1 MTYTLLIVESPAK
14 CGSIESFLGQGYKV
28 IGSCGHITHLSSL
41 EQINI
46 GANYK
51 PNFKIIE
58 SKQPQIAKIKKAIS
72 GAQEVILATDDDR
85 EGEAI
90 AWHIAQVFNLD
101 VTKTKRIIFHEITE
115 NAIKVALAN
124 PRTINMNIVY
134 AQQGRQILDL
144 LVGFTITPLLWKSIA
159 ANSKNSLSAGRCQS
173 PALRLVYDNYKAIK
187 ESPGTLSFNSVGYF
201 TDKNIEFVLNKN
213 HNSHTSINEF
223 LELSTTHHHILSKSS
238 TKTLIQSPPSPFSTS
253 TLQQAASNSLHISPK
268 ETMSYAQKLYE
279 DGLITY
285 MRTPSKSYCEDFI
298 EQCKAFISVKYG
310 AYYVA
315 NYDDLKALTCCT
327 ATSSTS
333 GNEEAHEA
341 IRPTNIAL
349 ETLDSAHYS
358 AKHIKLYKLIYTNSL
373 ESVMSNACYN
383 QLNVSISAPHDS
395 HYKYS
400 ALENTFLG
408 WKIVNNNKNEEKHYH
423 YLKNIKEGT
432 IGYKKIICKET
443 LKDLKSHYSEAHL
456 VQLLEQ
462 KGIGRPST
470 FSSLL
475 EKIQE
480 RNYVKK
486 EHVQGKKINSTDYTL
501 IEDTITKETSTKEF
515 GNEKNKLVIT
525 QLGIITIEFLITHFN
540 KLFDYEYTKLME
552 DDLDM
557 IALGAKAYYE
567 LASECTSLMNTL
579 IESIN
584 TNNNNSTKSSDS
596 TKSNETIN
604 KLQIAL
610 DDKHTYIIGKNGP
623 TLKYTKE
630 DGTLGFYGVK
640 KNIDIDL
647 LKAGHYTLE
656 DVLETTQESIKNLG
670 LYKEH
675 NVYLK
680 YGSYGYY
687 LECGELRKSL
697 VSVKINVPFKELT
710 LEDAITILETCDPV
724 SNSLM
729 RHISTSLS
737 IRKGKYGDY
746 IFYKSEKMKK
756 PQFLKLEGFNTKSDT
771 NYLTCSLDAL
781 KLWIKEKYG
790 V

>member
-1 MTYTLLIVESPAK
+1 MSYTLVIVESPAK
-14 CGSIESFLGQGYKV
+14 CSKIETFLGKDYKV
-28 IGSCGHITHLSSL
+28 IGSYGHITHLSSL

-46 GANYK
+46 KANYT
-51 PNFKIIE
+51 PTFNIIE
-58 SKQPQIAKIKKAIS
+58 SKQQHINKIKKAIN
-72 GAQEVILATDDDR
+72 GAREIILATDDDR

-101 VTKTKRIIFHEITE
+101 ITKTKRIVFHEISE
-115 NAIKVALAN
+115 QALKSALAN
-124 PRTINMNIVY
+124 PRTININLVY

-144 LVGFTITPLLWKSIA
+144 LVGFTISPLLWKSIVQ
-159 ANSKNSLSAGRCQS
+159 NSKNSLSAGRCQT
-173 PALRLVYDNYKAIK
+173 PALRLVYDNYKEIK

-201 TDKNIEFVLNKN
+201 TSKNIEFVLNKN
-213 HNSHTSINEF
+213 HNSDKLIKEF
-223 LELSTTHHHILSKSS
+223 LELSIMHDHILSKERE
-238 TKTLIQSPPSPFSTS
+238 KTLIQSPPSPFTTS
-253 TLQQAASNSLHISPK
+253 LLQQAASNSLNISPK

-279 DGLITY
+279 DGYITY
-285 MRTPSKSYCEDFI
+285 MRTDSKCYCHDFI
-298 EQCKAFISVKYG
+298 EQCKMFICIKYG

-315 NYDDLKALTCCT
+315 NIDDLIKLTNGNGNGNGNGDE
-327 ATSSTS
+327 ASNSTH
-333 GNEEAHEA
+333 AHEA
-341 IRPTNIAL
+341 IRPTNITL
-349 ETLDSAHYS
+349 ETLDATAYS

-373 ESVMSNACYN
+373 ESVMSNTEYN
-383 QLNVSISAPHDS
+383 QLNVFISAPHDS
-395 HYKYS
+395 YYKYS

-408 WKIVNNNKNEEKHYH
+408 WKIVNNNKNEDKHYN
-423 YLKNIKEGT
+423 YLKNIKEGS
-432 IGYKKIICKET
+432 IDYNKIICKET
-443 LKDLKSHYSEAHL
+443 LKDLKSHYSEARL

-486 EHVQGKKINSTDYTL
+486 EHITGKKINSTDYTL
-501 IEDTITKETSTKEF
+501 IDSTITKETSAKEF

-552 DDLDM
+552 DDLDA
-557 IALGAKAYYE
+557 IAQGAKAYYD
-567 LASECTSLMNTL
+567 LCSECSTLMETL
-579 IESIN
+579 IESSN
-584 TNNNNSTKSSDS
+584 LNNNDSSKTS
-596 TKSNETIN
+596 E
-604 KLQIAL
+604 KLQIAI

-670 LYKEH
+670 NYK
-675 NVYLK
+675 NQPVYLK

-687 LECGELRKSL
+687 LECGQLRKSL
-697 VSVKINVPFKELT
+697 VSVKTNVPFKELT
-710 LEDAITILETCDPV
+710 LEDAISILETCDPV
-724 SNSLM
+724 SNSLL
-729 RHISTSLS
+729 RHISNSLS

-756 PQFLKLEGFNTKSDT
+756 PQFLKLQGFNINSDT
-771 NYLTCSLDAL
+771 NYLSCSLDAL

>member
-1 MTYTLLIVESPAK
+1 
-14 CGSIESFLGQGYKV
+14 
-28 IGSCGHITHLSSL
+28 
-41 EQINI
+41 
-46 GANYK
+46 
-51 PNFKIIE
+51 
-58 SKQPQIAKIKKAIS
+58 
-72 GAQEVILATDDDR
+72 
-85 EGEAI
+85 
-90 AWHIAQVFNLD
+90 
-101 VTKTKRIIFHEITE
+101 
-115 NAIKVALAN
+115 
-124 PRTINMNIVY
+124 
-134 AQQGRQILDL
+134 
-144 LVGFTITPLLWKSIA
+144 
-159 ANSKNSLSAGRCQS
+159 
-173 PALRLVYDNYKAIK
+173 
-187 ESPGTLSFNSVGYF
+187 
-201 TDKNIEFVLNKN
+201 
-213 HNSHTSINEF
+213 
-223 LELSTTHHHILSKSS
+223 
-238 TKTLIQSPPSPFSTS
+238 
-253 TLQQAASNSLHISPK
+253 
-268 ETMSYAQKLYE
+268 
-279 DGLITY
+279 
-285 MRTPSKSYCEDFI
+285 MRTDSKCYCHDFI
-298 EQCKAFISVKYG
+298 EQCKMFICIKYG

-315 NYDDLKALTCCT
+315 NIDKLTKLT
-327 ATSSTS
+327 NNN
-333 GNEEAHEA
+333 GNDIEASNSIHAHEA
-341 IRPTNIAL
+341 IRPTNITL
-349 ETLDSAHYS
+349 ETLDATAYS

-373 ESVMSNACYN
+373 ESVMSNTEYN
-383 QLNVSISAPHDS
+383 QLNVFISAPHDS
-395 HYKYS
+395 YYKYS

-408 WKIVNNNKNEEKHYH
+408 WKIINNNIEEKHYN

-432 IGYKKIICKET
+432 IDYNKIICKET
-443 LKDLKSHYSEAHL
+443 LKDLKSHYSEARL

-486 EHVQGKKINSTDYTL
+486 EHVTGKKITTTDYTL
-501 IEDTITKETSTKEF
+501 IDSTITKETSAKEF

-552 DDLDM
+552 DDLDA
-557 IALGAKAYYE
+557 IAQGAKAYYD
-567 LASECTSLMNTL
+567 LCSECSTLMDTL
-579 IESIN
+579 IESSN
-584 TNNNNSTKSSDS
+584 LNNNDSSKTS
-596 TKSNETIN
+596 E
-604 KLQIAL
+604 KLQIAI

-670 LYKEH
+670 LYKEQP
-675 NVYLK
+675 VYLK

-687 LECGELRKSL
+687 LECGQLHKSL

-724 SNSLM
+724 SNSLL
-729 RHISTSLS
+729 RYISNSLS

-756 PQFLKLEGFNTKSDT
+756 PQFLKLQGFNINSDT

>member
-51 PNFKIIE
+51 PNFKLIE

-72 GAQEVILATDDDR
+72 GSQEVILATDDDR

-90 AWHIAQVFNLD
+90 AWHITQVFNLD
-101 VTKTKRIIFHEITE
+101 VAKTKRIIFHEITE

-159 ANSKNSLSAGRCQS
+159 ANSKNSLSAGRCQT
-173 PALRLVYDNYKAIK
+173 PTLRLVYDNYKAIK
-187 ESPGTLSFNSVGYF
+187 ESHGTLSFNSVGYF

-213 HNSHTSINEF
+213 HNSHDSINEF
-223 LELSTTHHHILSKSS
+223 LELSTIHDHILSKASE
-238 TKTLIQSPPSPFSTS
+238 KTLIQTPPTPFSTS

-285 MRTPSKSYCEDFI
+285 MRTPSKAYCQDFI

-315 NYDDLKALTCCT
+315 NYDDLKALTCST
-327 ATSSTS
+327 TTSSTI
-333 GNEEAHEA
+333 EEAHEA

-395 HYKYS
+395 YYKYS

-423 YLKNIKEGT
+423 YLKNIKEG
-432 IGYKKIICKET
+432 IIDYKKIICKET
-443 LKDLKSHYSEAHL
+443 LKDLKSHYSEAQL

-501 IEDTITKETSTKEF
+501 IEDIITKETSAKEF

-525 QLGIITIEFLITHFN
+525 QLGIISIEFLITHFN

-552 DDLDM
+552 DDLDK

-567 LASECTSLMNTL
+567 LTSECTSLMNTL
-579 IESIN
+579 IETSN
-584 TNNNNSTKSSDS
+584 LNNNDLTKSS
-596 TKSNETIN
+596 ETSN

-670 LYKEH
+670 LYKEQP
-675 NVYLK
+675 VYLK

-697 VSVKINVPFKELT
+697 ASVKINVPFKELT
-710 LEDAITILETCDPV
+710 LEDAITILETCDPA
-724 SNSLM
+724 SNSLV
-729 RHISTSLS
+729 RHISNSLS

-746 IFYKSEKMKK
+746 IFYKSENMKK
-756 PQFLKLEGFNTKSDT
+756 PQFLKLQGFNINSDT
-771 NYLTCSLDAL
+771 NYMNCSLDTL

-790 V
+790 I

>member
-1 MTYTLLIVESPAK
+1 MSYTLVIVESPAK
-14 CGSIESFLGQGYKV
+14 CSKIETFLGKDYKV
-28 IGSCGHITHLSSL
+28 IGSYGHIRHLSSL

-46 GANYK
+46 KANYT
-51 PNFKIIE
+51 PTFSIIE
-58 SKQPQIAKIKKAIS
+58 NKQQQITKIKKAIN
-72 GAQEVILATDDDR
+72 GAREIILATDDDR

-101 VTKTKRIIFHEITE
+101 IMKTKRIVFHEITE
-115 NAIKVALAN
+115 QALKSALTN
-124 PRTINMNIVY
+124 PRTINLDLVY

-144 LVGFTITPLLWKSIA
+144 LVGFTITPLLWKSIVQ
-159 ANSKNSLSAGRCQS
+159 NSKNSLSAGRCQT
-173 PALRLVYDNYKAIK
+173 PALRLVYDNYKEIK

-201 TDKNIEFVLNKN
+201 TSKNIEFVLNKN
-213 HNSHTSINEF
+213 YYSDESIKEF
-223 LELSTTHHHILSKSS
+223 LELSIMHDHILSKEKE
-238 TKTLIQSPPSPFSTS
+238 KTLIQSPPSPFTTS
-253 TLQQAASNSLHISPK
+253 SLQQAASNSLNISPK

-279 DGLITY
+279 DGYITY
-285 MRTPSKSYCEDFI
+285 MRTDSKCYCNDFI
-298 EQCKAFISVKYG
+298 EQCKMFISVKYG

-315 NYDDLKALTCCT
+315 NIDDLIKLTNGNGNGDE
-327 ATSSTS
+327 ASNSTH
-333 GNEEAHEA
+333 AHEA
-341 IRPTNIAL
+341 IRPTNITL
-349 ETLDSAHYS
+349 ETLDATAYS

-373 ESVMSNACYN
+373 ESVMSNTEYN
-383 QLNVSISAPHDS
+383 QLNVFISAPHDS
-395 HYKYS
+395 YYKYS

-408 WKIVNNNKNEEKHYH
+408 WKIVNNNKNEDKHYN
-423 YLKNIKEGT
+423 YLKNIKEGS
-432 IGYKKIICKET
+432 IDYNKIICRET
-443 LKDLKSHYSEAHL
+443 LKDLKSHYSEARL

-486 EHVQGKKINSTDYTL
+486 EHVTGKKINSTDYTL
-501 IEDTITKETSTKEF
+501 IDSTITKETSAKEF

-552 DDLDM
+552 DDLDA
-557 IALGAKAYYE
+557 IAQGTKAYYD
-567 LASECTSLMNTL
+567 LCSKCSTLMETL
-579 IESIN
+579 IESSN
-584 TNNNNSTKSSDS
+584 LNNDSSK
-596 TKSNETIN
+596 TGETVC
-604 KLQIAL
+604 KLQIAI

-623 TLKYTKE
+623 MLKYTKE

-656 DVLETTQESIKNLG
+656 DVLDNTQESIKNLG
-670 LYKEH
+670 NYK
-675 NVYLK
+675 NQPVYLK

-687 LECGELRKSL
+687 LECGQLRKSL
-697 VSVKINVPFKELT
+697 VSVKINVPFKELM
-710 LEDAITILETCDPV
+710 LEDAISILETCDPV
-724 SNSLM
+724 SNSLL
-729 RHISTSLS
+729 RHISNSLS

>member
-1 MTYTLLIVESPAK
+1 MTYKLLIVESPAK
-14 CGSIESFLGQGYKV
+14 CSKIESFLGQGYKV

-51 PNFKIIE
+51 PSFKIIE
-58 SKQPQIAKIKKAIS
+58 SKQQQIAKIKKAIS
-72 GAQEVILATDDDR
+72 GSHEVILATDDDR

-101 VTKTKRIIFHEITE
+101 VAKTKRIIFHEITE
-115 NAIKVALAN
+115 QALKVALAN
-124 PRTINMNIVY
+124 PKTINMNVVY

-201 TDKNIEFVLNKN
+201 TGKNIEFVLNKN
-213 HNSHTSINEF
+213 HNSHDSINEF
-223 LELSTTHHHILSKSS
+223 LELSTTHDHILSKASE
-238 TKTLIQSPPSPFSTS
+238 KTLIQSPPSPFSTS

-285 MRTPSKSYCEDFI
+285 MRTPSKSYCQDFI

-315 NYDDLKALTCCT
+315 NYDDLQSLTCNMG
-327 ATSSTS
+327 SSTL

-349 ETLDSAHYS
+349 ETLDSTDYS

-408 WKIVNNNKNEEKHYH
+408 WKIVNAKNEEKHYN

-432 IGYKKIICKET
+432 IDYKKIICKET

-501 IEDTITKETSTKEF
+501 IEDTITKETSAKEF

-552 DDLDM
+552 DDLDVV
-557 IALGAKAYYE
+557 ASGTKAYYDVCD
-567 LASECTSLMNTL
+567 ECTSLMNTL
-579 IESIN
+579 IDRSN
-584 TNNNNSTKSSDS
+584 LNVNGLDS
-596 TKSNETIN
+596 TKTKCD
-604 KLQIAL
+604 KLQIVL

-647 LKAGHYTLE
+647 LKAGHYSLE
-656 DVLETTQESIKNLG
+656 DVLETTEDSIKNLG
-670 LYKEH
+670 LYKEQP
-675 NVYLK
+675 VYLK

-687 LECGELRKSL
+687 LECGLVRKSL
-697 VSVKINVPFKELT
+697 NSVKINVPFKELT
-710 LEDAITILETCDPV
+710 LEDAITILESCDPA
-724 SNSLM
+724 SNSLV
-729 RHISTSLS
+729 RHISSSLS

-746 IFYKSEKMKK
+746 LFYKSENMKK
-756 PQFLKLEGFNTKSDT
+756 PKFLKLDGFNHEGG
-771 NYLTCSLDAL
+771 YLTCSLDTL

-790 V
+790 VP

>member
-1 MTYTLLIVESPAK
+1 
-14 CGSIESFLGQGYKV
+14 
-28 IGSCGHITHLSSL
+28 
-41 EQINI
+41 
-46 GANYK
+46 
-51 PNFKIIE
+51 
-58 SKQPQIAKIKKAIS
+58 
-72 GAQEVILATDDDR
+72 
-85 EGEAI
+85 
-90 AWHIAQVFNLD
+90 
-101 VTKTKRIIFHEITE
+101 
-115 NAIKVALAN
+115 
-124 PRTINMNIVY
+124 
-134 AQQGRQILDL
+134 
-144 LVGFTITPLLWKSIA
+144 
-159 ANSKNSLSAGRCQS
+159 
-173 PALRLVYDNYKAIK
+173 
-187 ESPGTLSFNSVGYF
+187 
-201 TDKNIEFVLNKN
+201 
-213 HNSHTSINEF
+213 
-223 LELSTTHHHILSKSS
+223 
-238 TKTLIQSPPSPFSTS
+238 
-253 TLQQAASNSLHISPK
+253 
-268 ETMSYAQKLYE
+268 
-279 DGLITY
+279 
-285 MRTPSKSYCEDFI
+285 
-298 EQCKAFISVKYG
+298 
-310 AYYVA
+310 
-315 NYDDLKALTCCT
+315 
-327 ATSSTS
+327 
-333 GNEEAHEA
+333 
-341 IRPTNIAL
+341 
-349 ETLDSAHYS
+349 
-358 AKHIKLYKLIYTNSL
+358 
-373 ESVMSNACYN
+373 MSNACYN

-395 HYKYS
+395 HYKYC

-432 IGYKKIICKET
+432 IDYKKIICKET

-501 IEDTITKETSTKEF
+501 IEDNITKETSAKEF

-552 DDLDM
+552 DDLDK

-567 LASECTSLMNTL
+567 LTSECTSLMNTL

-584 TNNNNSTKSSDS
+584 TNNDDSSKSSDS
-596 TKSNETIN
+596 TKSSETIN

-647 LKAGHYTLE
+647 LKAGQYTLE
-656 DVLETTQESIKNLG
+656 DVLDNTQESIKSLG
-670 LYKEH
+670 VYKEH

-724 SNSLM
+724 SNSLL
-729 RHISTSLS
+729 RHISSSMS

-746 IFYKSEKMKK
+746 IFHKSEKMKK
-756 PQFLKLEGFNTKSDT
+756 PQFLKLNGFNSKSDT

-790 V
+790 I

>member
-1 MTYTLLIVESPAK
+1 MSYTLVIVESPAK
-14 CGSIESFLGQGYKV
+14 CSKIETFLGKDYKV
-28 IGSCGHITHLSSL
+28 IGSYGHITHLSSL

-46 GANYK
+46 KANYT
-51 PNFKIIE
+51 PTFNIIE
-58 SKQPQIAKIKKAIS
+58 SKQQQINKIKKAIN
-72 GAQEVILATDDDR
+72 GAREIILATDDDR

-101 VTKTKRIIFHEITE
+101 ITKTKRIVFHEISE
-115 NAIKVALAN
+115 QALKSALAN
-124 PRTINMNIVY
+124 PRTININLVY

-144 LVGFTITPLLWKSIA
+144 LVGFTISPLLWKSIVQ
-159 ANSKNSLSAGRCQS
+159 NSKNSLSAGRCQT
-173 PALRLVYDNYKAIK
+173 PALRLVYDNYKEIR

-201 TDKNIEFVLNKN
+201 TSKNIEFVLNKN
-213 HNSHTSINEF
+213 HNSHELIKEF
-223 LELSTTHHHILSKSS
+223 LELSIMHDHILSKERE
-238 TKTLIQSPPSPFSTS
+238 KTLIQSPPSPFTTS
-253 TLQQAASNSLHISPK
+253 LLQQAASNSLNISPK

-279 DGLITY
+279 DGYITY
-285 MRTPSKSYCEDFI
+285 MRTDSKCYCNDFI
-298 EQCKAFISVKYG
+298 EQCKMFICIKYG

-315 NYDDLKALTCCT
+315 NIDDLIKLTNGNGNDNE
-327 ATSSTS
+327 ASNSTH
-333 GNEEAHEA
+333 AHEA
-341 IRPTNIAL
+341 IRPTNIKL

-358 AKHIKLYKLIYTNSL
+358 AKHIKLYKLIYTNTL
-373 ESVMSNACYN
+373 ESVMSNAEYN

-395 HYKYS
+395 YYKYN

-408 WKIVNNNKNEEKHYH
+408 WKIINNNIEDKHYN

-432 IGYKKIICKET
+432 IDYNKIICKET
-443 LKDLKSHYSEAHL
+443 LKDLKSHYSEARL

-486 EHVQGKKINSTDYTL
+486 EHVTGKKITTTDYTL
-501 IEDTITKETSTKEF
+501 IDSTITKETSAKEF

-552 DDLDM
+552 DDLDA
-557 IALGAKAYYE
+557 IAQGAKAYYD
-567 LASECTSLMNTL
+567 LCSECSTLMDTL
-579 IESIN
+579 IESSN
-584 TNNNNSTKSSDS
+584 LNNNDSSKTS
-596 TKSNETIN
+596 E
-604 KLQIAL
+604 KLQITI

-656 DVLETTQESIKNLG
+656 DVLETTQESIRNLG
-670 LYKEH
+670 LYKEQP
-675 NVYLK
+675 VYLK

-687 LECGELRKSL
+687 LECGQLRKSL

-724 SNSLM
+724 SNSLL
-729 RHISTSLS
+729 RYISNSLS

-756 PQFLKLEGFNTKSDT
+756 PQFLKLQGFNINSDT
-771 NYLTCSLDAL
+771 NYLSCSLDAL